1 MKEDNK
7 KQKARECNKKSMKR
21 YRKTKKGQEKIKK
34 YGKKYYKKNKIKL
47 LNKSKEYGKK
57 YYQRAEIKA
66 KRKLNRKK
74 YLSKQEVKNKINKN
88 NKNKRIINKN
98 FVVKER
104 LRKLI
109 QMALKSYTKTG
120 KIQSSNKYGIDYKA
134 IIEHLKPFPKNIK
147 LYHIDHIKPLCS
159 FNLEYKEE
167 IKKAFAPENHQW
179 LTIEENLKKGSKI
192 INNIKNKCPGV
203 KNDR

>member
-203 KNDR
+203 KN